1 MTLLSLLLCFSQ
13 NDRRKSR
20 HHCDSDDKSETR
32 ENGVAEDLDAPK
44 SKKAKMKEKLNGD
57 TEEGCNRLSDEF
69 SKSHK
74 SRRKDLSNGDI
85 HEYEKKSKR
94 VSSLDSSTHKS
105 SDNKLEEVWIL
116 FVLHLTLSQSIG

>member
-1 MTLLSLLLCFSQ
+1 
-13 NDRRKSR
+13 
-20 HHCDSDDKSETR
+20 
-32 ENGVAEDLDAPK
+32 
-44 SKKAKMKEKLNGD
+44 MKEKLNGD

-69 SKSHK
+69 AKSHK

>member
-1 MTLLSLLLCFSQ
+1 MFFSQ

-20 HHCDSDDKSETR
+20 HHYDSDEKSETR
-32 ENGVAEDLDAPK
+32 ENGVADDLDAPK

-57 TEEGCNRLSDEF
+57 TEEGCNTLSNEF
-69 SKSHK
+69 PKSHK

-85 HEYEKKSKR
+85 DECEKKSKR
-94 VSSLDSSTHKS
+94 VSSLDSSTRKS

-116 FVLHLTLSQSIG
+116 FVLHLTLFLRYRLIGLIR